1 MTTESPN
8 LPKLTGDISIP
19 AAILIVF
26 AALAV
31 VGVGIYYLDST
42 GRGLPDYKAP
52 KVTATTGQSTALV
65 ECRNAVR
72 SDLKNPRSANF
83 KGILDSP
90 LNDVTSLGSRRFR
103 ITSWVEAQNGFG
115 ATIRRTFSCT
125 VNMASRNIE
134 NLLII

>member
-1 MTTESPN
+1 MTDSSKNLKPN
-8 LPKLTGDISIP
+8 GEISIRT
-19 AAILIVF
+19 AFMII
-26 AALAV
+26 
-31 VGVGIYYLDST
+31 VGILGIIGIAMYSPDNKAKKPAKT
-42 GRGLPDYKAP
+42 GP
-52 KVTATTGQSTALV
+52 STALTQ
-65 ECRNAVR
+65 CRNAVR
-72 SDLKNPRSANF
+72 ADLKNPRSANF
-83 KGILDSP
+83 KGVFDSP